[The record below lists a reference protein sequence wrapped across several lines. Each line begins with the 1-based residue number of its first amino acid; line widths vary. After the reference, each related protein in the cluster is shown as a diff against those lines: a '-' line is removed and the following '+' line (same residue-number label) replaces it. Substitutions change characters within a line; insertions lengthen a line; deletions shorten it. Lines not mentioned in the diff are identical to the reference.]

1 MLRLLKLLTNVIV
14 LLLASA
20 SAIAQTQTPPQIV
33 KAETRDLPSRLAR
46 RTVRTNAMLTPRVA
60 TQQEIVDTGKVFKQA
75 SPTLDGASIVKIQ
88 SGGSLSWTQWG
99 KDPQHTGFIN
109 IEGQSFDALLAD
121 KIYDPNA
128 PASAADQGG
137 DLLAHYQ
144 TPLTD
149 GDDVFMEFKSG
160 TFTTLQHWET
170 QIWNQKRLHWENGQ
184 LVEKWTFQS
193 DWKPVPYASLVTGN
207 GPFWEPVYH
216 AVLVGDFVYDPGFG
230 GTVYKLARG
239 SGSVLSRINPFG
251 STIDPS
257 IFVAGPLSA
266 DGAGNVYYNAIQ
278 LNLANPWD
286 TNVVNS
292 WLVKI
297 APDGTASKATFA
309 SLTPGAPAATDQ
321 CKVGFSTNPP
331 WPPKPDAQ
339 PPTTACGTQ
348 RPGVNVA
355 PAIAPDGTIYTISKA
370 HLVSRYSFVVAVN
383 PDLTSKWAA
392 SLRNRLNDGCNVLIP
407 PNGTPGGCRKG
418 TTTGVAPDTNEPP
431 PARVIDDSTSSPV
444 VLPDGSVLYGA
455 YTRYNYAQGHLMK
468 FSSAG
473 QFLAAYL
480 FGWDVTPGV
489 YGHGGTY
496 SIVTKEN
503 HYAAGSYCNDEHDC
517 PSDRTATTPN
527 DPEQYFIT
535 QLNPSLGVEWQF
547 KNTNTLSCT
556 RQPNGTVTCIDD
568 HPNSFEWCVNALGI
582 DADGVV
588 FANSEDGNVFSINQG
603 GALKQKR
610 FLQLAIGAAY
620 TPMTIG
626 PDGKIYTQNFGHLFV
641 LGNGPSGPTARNGW
655 GVFGVGTAGRK

>member
-1 MLRLLKLLTNVIV
+1 MVRLRLFTSVLV
-14 LLLASA
+14 LLLAAA
-20 SAIAQTQTPPQIV
+20 SALAQTESPQIV
-33 KAETRDLPSRLAR
+33 KAETRDLPVRLAR
-46 RTVRTNAMLTPRVA
+46 KTVRPGAFLIPRVS
-60 TQQEIVDTGKVFKQA
+60 TGREIVDTGKVLKQP
-75 SPTLDGASIVKIQ
+75 SSNLDGASIVKIQ
-88 SGGSLSWTQWG
+88 VSGSLAWTQWG
-99 KDPQHTGFIN
+99 KNPQHTGFIN
-109 IEGQSFDALLAD
+109 IDAQSFDALLAD
-121 KIYDPNA
+121 TIYDPNA

-137 DLLAHYQ
+137 DLLVHYQ

-170 QIWNQKRLHWENGQ
+170 QTWNQKRLHWENGQ

-193 DWKPVPYASLVTGN
+193 DWKPVPYASLVTFN

-216 AVLVGDFVYDPGFG
+216 AVLVGDNVYDPGFG

-239 SGSVLSRINPFG
+239 NGSVTAQINPFG
-251 STIDPS
+251 ATVDPN
-257 IFVAGPLSA
+257 IYVASPLSA
-266 DGAGNVYYNAIQ
+266 DSAGNVYYNAIK
-278 LNLANPWD
+278 LDPADPWNI
-286 TNVVNS
+286 NVVNS

-297 APDGTASKATFA
+297 AANGTVTKATYA
-309 SLTPGAPAATDQ
+309 SLTPGSPSATDQ
-321 CKVGFSTNPP
+321 CKVGFGTPPP
-331 WPPKPDAQ
+331 WPPSKNAQ
-339 PPTTACGTQ
+339 PPTTACGSQ

-355 PAIAPDGTIYTISKA
+355 PAIAPDGTIYTISRA
-370 HLVSRYSFVVAVN
+370 HLVTRYNYVVAVN
-383 PDLTSKWAA
+383 PDLTVKWTA

-407 PNGTPGGCRKG
+407 PNGTPGGCKVG
-418 TTTGVAPDTNEPP
+418 ATTGVAPDTNEPP
-431 PARVIDDSTSSPV
+431 PARVLDDSTSSPV

-455 YTRYNYAQGHLMK
+455 YTRYNYAQGHLMR
-468 FSSAG
+468 FSSSGA
-473 QFLAAYL
+473 FLAAYL

-489 YGHGGTY
+489 YPHGGTY

-503 HYAAGSYCNDEHDC
+503 HYAAGSYCNDERVC

-535 QLNPSLGVEWQF
+535 QLNPNLGVEWQF

-556 RQPNGTVTCIDD
+556 RQPNGSVTCVDD

-582 DADGVV
+582 DADGVAY
-588 FANSEDGNVFSINQG
+588 ANSEDGFIFSINQG
-603 GALKQKR
+603 GTLKQKR

-641 LGNGPSGPTARNGW
+641 LGNAPSGPSARNGW
-655 GVFGVGTAGRK
+655 GVFKQSAGGRE